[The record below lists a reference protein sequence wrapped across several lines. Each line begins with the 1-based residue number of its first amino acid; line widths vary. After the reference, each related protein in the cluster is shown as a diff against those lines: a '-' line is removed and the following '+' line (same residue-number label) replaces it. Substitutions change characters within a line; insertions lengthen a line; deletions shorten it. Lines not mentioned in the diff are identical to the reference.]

1 MEFLKLIYYS
11 TVTKKCQCQKII
23 LGAIISEVIFHRF
36 ILNVCYQTRF
46 LKHFSLTERHF
57 IYQEWDR
64 FLIKPYDKTLRKNTV
79 QRFLQNH
86 SNVFFKIH
94 LVQDIAVHFLSS
106 QLMKYIFSR
115 IHFECTLL
123 ISQVLNCL
131 RHLIISAVI
140 KKYSSEVSP
149 KSQRCIFQD
158 SFWAS
163 NLCKFFIQPTNEVFF

>member
-64 FLIKPYDKTLRKNTV
+64 FFIKPYDKTLRKNTV

-106 QLMKYIFSR
+106 QLMKYI
-115 IHFECTLL
+115 L
-123 ISQVLNCL
+123 QVLNCL